1 MKSACAK
8 KAVVLA
14 AGFGERLRPLTLVR
28 PKPLMPM
35 WGVPMIERIVMLL
48 RSWGVKEFM
57 VNAHHLPDQV
67 EKWCRDY
74 AMASEGEVSISVSRE
89 SEILGTGGVLKP
101 LSGWIGD
108 EPFWLV
114 NGDIVIEDLAPEP
127 IFEAFERSGRFAG
140 AWISS
145 EFGPKTVEPDFEG
158 RICNWHSD
166 IAGDWGTATYCGAAL
181 LSPDVIGYLPDRP
194 KSSIVE
200 AYENAMMKDARF
212 VVGAEVEG
220 SYWADAGT
228 LERYLEAH
236 SALDGERFMGNPN
249 VIFEGVKLLD
259 SADLVGTVVTGG
271 LVGGEFTRTAIV
283 GVKQL
288 VEAGASGDARRLAA
302 LATALGWSLDD
313 AAAEFLG
320 SRGSDRSFWR
330 LICGNDR
337 AIAILY
343 DDSRRGENARYASH
357 ARLLAA
363 AGVSAVK
370 VLADIPG
377 EKALAL
383 EDLGPESLEDRANVK
398 GADLARLYAPVV
410 EELRRFHE
418 KGLEASRGVELEDA
432 FDLGLFKWERS
443 LFEDH
448 AVKGRWGL
456 EALPEKVREELEA
469 VAAELDAAP
478 KVLLHRDFQSSNV
491 LYRDGAKP
499 VFIDFQ
505 GMRLGPA
512 AYDVASLLYDPYVP
526 LGELERRK
534 LKELYPVDSL
544 EKGAVQRLVQ
554 AIGAFCRLSSVG
566 QPRFEGFILPALEN
580 LLEAADDAGLE
591 AVGAFAEDMIAR
603 ESMRSGHSHSHH
615 HHGHHG
621 RHGGSSR

>member
-1 MKSACAK
+1 MKSACAR
-8 KAVVLA
+8 KAVILA
-14 AGFGERLRPLTLVR
+14 AGFGERLRPLTLVK
-28 PKPLMPM
+28 PKPLMPV

-48 RSWGVKEFM
+48 RSWGVKDFM

-74 AMASEGEVSISVSRE
+74 AMASEGEVSVSVSRE

-101 LSGWIGD
+101 LKGWIGD

-114 NGDIVIEDLAPEP
+114 NGDIVIEDLDPEP
-127 IFEAFERSGRFAG
+127 IVQAFERSGRFAG
-140 AWISS
+140 AWISG

-212 VVGAEVEG
+212 VVGTEVEG

-236 SALDGERFMGNPN
+236 AALDSDRFSSNPN

-259 SADLVGTVVTGG
+259 SADLAGTVITGG
-271 LVGGEFTRTAIV
+271 LIGGDFTRTAIV

-288 VEAGASGDARRLAA
+288 VDAGANGDGKRLAA
-302 LATALGWSLDD
+302 LAKEMGWPIDD

-320 SRGSDRSFWR
+320 ARGSDRSFWR

-343 DDSRRGENARYASH
+343 DDSKRGENARYASH
-357 ARLLAA
+357 ARLLDA
-363 AGVSAVK
+363 AGVRAVK
-370 VLADIPG
+370 VLADLPG
-377 EKALAL
+377 EKALAM
-383 EDLGPESLEDRANVK
+383 EDLGAESLESRAK
-398 GADLARLYAPVV
+398 ERGANLARLYAPVI
-410 EELRRFHE
+410 EEIRKFHE
-418 KGLEASRGVELEDA
+418 KGLEAACGVELESA
-432 FDLGLFKWERS
+432 FGDELFAWERA

-456 EALPEKVREELEA
+456 DGLPAKVKDELES
-469 VAAELDAAP
+469 VAAELASQP
-478 KVLLHRDFQSSNV
+478 QVLLHRDFQSSNV
-491 LYRDGAKP
+491 LYRDGKKP

-512 AYDVASLLYDPYVP
+512 AYDMASLLYDPYVP
-526 LGELERRK
+526 LDELDRKK
-534 LKELYPVDSL
+534 LKGLYPVPAL

-566 QPRFEGFILPALEN
+566 QTRFEGFILPALQN
-580 LLEAADDAGLE
+580 LLEAADDAGLD

-603 ESMRSGHSHSHH
+603 EGMRSGHSHG

-621 RHGGSSR
+621 RHGGSRR